1 MLFCALLQ
9 VVTDHDPTIII
20 WCNMTTMG
28 VVPGHKL
35 EFTLNMMTQLLQ
47 QYANK
52 AIGVIIMPNR
62 SSCRDLKGSRK
73 RRQSTP
79 SSAPSIHTKEEEESS
94 DDAERSGSESG
105 DDEEDV
111 HGDPGG
117 ELQQIHHD
125 IMVHLM
131 QRDRKLRVRA
141 FNILYDINSVYGQ
154 RAATGPGVLV
164 TAMTAPSS
172 WLQVPLWRLQ
182 VTAPTIMMSRDQ
194 MLKPLRKQKTS
205 ALAMGLHFTDAQE
218 KKQHHSGKQVVESIM
233 TGLFKD
239 AKPKLTIIDLHGY
252 DGSTADYTIMRNIMM
267 NGGNCCVTVAHELEV
282 SQVVADK
289 VGQLVFDSCKSRA
302 LIMSGFPEFDP
313 IVRELQDH
321 HARAAQLDTA
331 SYKVTMVLPNGV
343 LAILETYIAQ
353 WKDHESWGAPFKEL
367 LDQHNKEFNPEGV
380 LAGSHHQEVN
390 QKEEDEPQA
399 KRARTMTTTDHEEV
413 EQDVKTEEELLR
425 QHPTL
430 CMAQLSSPAKPHSLT
445 ASQRF

>member
-1 MLFCALLQ
+1 MSSGVCGVLFCALLQ
-9 VVTDHDPTIII
+9 VTTDHDPTIII

-52 AIGVIIMPNR
+52 GIGVIIMPNR
-62 SSCRDLKGSRK
+62 SSCRDLLGSRK
-73 RRQSTP
+73 RRQSST
-79 SSAPSIHTKEEEESS
+79 APSIHTKEEEESD
-94 DDAERSGSESG
+94 DDADDHDDHESG
-105 DDEEDV
+105 DDDDQ
-111 HGDPGG
+111 GDPSA

-194 MLKPLRKQKTS
+194 MLKPLKKQKTS
-205 ALAMGLHFTDAQE
+205 ALATGLHFTDAQE
-218 KKQHHSGKQVVESIM
+218 KKQHHSGKQVVDSIVM
-233 TGLFKD
+233 GLFKD

-252 DGSTADYTIMRNIMM
+252 DGSTAEYTISRNIMM
-267 NGGNCCVTVAHELEV
+267 NGGNCCVTVAHEVEV

-289 VGQLVFDSCKSRA
+289 VGQLIFDSCKSRA
-302 LIMSGFPEFDP
+302 LTMSGFPEFDP

-321 HARAAQLDTA
+321 HARAAQLEAT
-331 SYKVTMVLPNGV
+331 SYKVTMILPNGV
-343 LAILETYIAQ
+343 LAMLEAYIAQ
-353 WKDHESWGAPFKEL
+353 WKDHETWGASFKEL
-367 LDQHNKEFNPEGV
+367 LDNHNKEFNPEGV
-380 LAGSHHQEVN
+380 LTGSHDEEVN
-390 QKEEDEPQA
+390 QKEEDEPQT
-399 KRARTMTTTDHEEV
+399 KRARTTDPEA

-430 CMAQLSSPAKPHSLT
+430 CVAQLSSHAKAHSFT
-445 ASQRF
+445 ERF